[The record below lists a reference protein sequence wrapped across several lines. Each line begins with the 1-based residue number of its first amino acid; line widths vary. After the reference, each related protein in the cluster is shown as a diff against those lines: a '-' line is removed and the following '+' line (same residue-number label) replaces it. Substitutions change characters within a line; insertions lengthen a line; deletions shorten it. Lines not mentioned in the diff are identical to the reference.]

1 MSLFVSKRE
10 RRLWYW
16 TIAASVAIFSGIWLS
31 GSLAEFLRD
40 RGWLTTAFWIAMMLV
55 MLSIIIYGIKTR
67 PSGMEV
73 VIWVGLAAI
82 YLMVALRIYAPE
94 ERSHLIEYSVLAL
107 FILETL
113 RERRKHIGVPK
124 YAAWAAL
131 GLTTAIGILDEV
143 VQFFVPERVF
153 DLIDIAFD
161 FLAAT
166 MAIVGSVILE
176 WARSKIQNFLDS
188 QKKQ

>member
-1 MSLFVSKRE
+1 MNLFVSKRE

-16 TIAASVAIFSGIWLS
+16 TIAATLAIFSGIWLS

-40 RGWLTTAFWIAMMLV
+40 RGWLTNAFWIAIILV
-55 MLSIIIYGIKTR
+55 MLSVLIYGIKTK

-82 YLMVALRIYAPE
+82 YLLVALRIYAPE

-107 FILETL
+107 FVLETL
-113 RERRKHIGVPK
+113 RERRKHIGIPK
-124 YAAWAAL
+124 YAAWTAL
-131 GLTTAIGILDEV
+131 GLTAAIGILDEV
-143 VQFFVPERVF
+143 VQFFVPDRVF

-161 FLAAT
+161 FLAASL
-166 MAIVGSVILE
+166 AIGGSVILE
-176 WARSKIQNFLDS
+176 WLRSKIQSLIES
-188 QKKQ
+188 QK